1 MKLRL
6 SARAASD
13 LRQILDYLDTQNPR
27 AAKSVRFS
35 IRRAFDIIT
44 SFPANRSC
52 ANTRHSQV
60 RRPAISL
67 SDLLFSRSEPVR
79 EQFDS
84 LEQFVIQESDL
95 ILEAADVDARESRA
109 LRPKPV
115 ALSQRSDRRGMG
127 ACGAADPAS

>member
-1 MKLRL
+1 MA
-6 SARAASD
+6 SARIRFFCRCSSHHRRGTCILYAAND
-13 LRQILDYLDTQNPR
+13 L
-27 AAKSVRFS
+27 
-35 IRRAFDIIT
+35 
-44 SFPANRSC
+44 ANGQGFFGVLE
-52 ANTRHSQV
+52 A
-60 RRPAISL
+60 
-67 SDLLFSRSEPVR
+67 VR

>member
-35 IRRAFDIIT
+35 IRRAFDIVT

-52 ANTRHSQV
+52 ANAAFASTSSRNFPITIQ
-60 RRPAISL
+60 SL
-67 SDLLFSRSEPVR
+67 SNSKRFGSTQSVTLRAGP
-79 EQFDS
+79 S
-84 LEQFVIQESDL
+84 LAPDQRLIQ
-95 ILEAADVDARESRA
+95 
-109 LRPKPV
+109 
-115 ALSQRSDRRGMG
+115 G
-127 ACGAADPAS
+127 